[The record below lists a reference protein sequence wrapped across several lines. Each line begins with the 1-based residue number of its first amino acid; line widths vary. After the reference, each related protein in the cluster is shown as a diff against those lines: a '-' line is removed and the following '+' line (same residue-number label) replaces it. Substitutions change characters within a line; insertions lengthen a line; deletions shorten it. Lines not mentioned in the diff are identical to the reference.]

1 MSEFLENVMAKAV
14 DHSLRHVEQGGLPF
28 VGVIVE
34 NGRLLSGYGV
44 NHVHESR
51 DSTAHAEIEAIRDAL
66 AKTGRETLSGTV
78 LLATGEPCGMC
89 YRFAL
94 EAGIRDIR
102 VAVDRAGVAKLGFD
116 YLSSYPRFGITDRVR
131 DEVMSP
137 LPVAGDEAPFT
148 RYLELHP

>member
-44 NHVHESR
+44 NRVHESR

-89 YRFAL
+89 
-94 EAGIRDIR
+94 
-102 VAVDRAGVAKLGFD
+102 
-116 YLSSYPRFGITDRVR
+116 
-131 DEVMSP
+131 
-137 LPVAGDEAPFT
+137 
-148 RYLELHP
+148 